1 MPNNNYSYPLDL
13 SWSTEEMTSVL
24 HFFNQV
30 EKAYETK
37 VDVAT
42 FLNAYNAF
50 KQVVPAKGEEKR
62 LDKAF
67 LQASGYSTYRAV
79 QAAKSQSEGWLKIGE

>member
-30 EKAYETK
+30 EKAYESK
-37 VDVAT
+37 VDGKV
-42 FLNAYNAF
+42 LLEAYKDF
-50 KQVVPAKGEEKR
+50 KKVVPSKGEEKR
-62 LDKAF
+62 LDKDF
-67 LQASGYSTYRAV
+67 ERVSGYSTYRTV
-79 QAAKSQSEGWLKIGE
+79 QAAKSQSEGWVKLGK